1 MVCSSGYVF
10 GNDCG
15 VVVNDTM
22 NCSDGISCQG
32 GGGGS
37 DDATTTTFTSEQL
50 REELKR
56 SALSYRGSDAV
67 FKLRCS
73 NGVQVKSYVPTLP
86 AGKVIGD
93 GIVDSAELE
102 LSSINSAT
110 SIVLL
115 LEHKVGGVQD
125 TRGGQKGYDAPMIFF
140 QSALLYTTM
149 TGKRRVRVS
158 TLALNTTKV
167 PADVFRSADLGTVST
182 IMTRQA
188 ISDLEDPKEGSLHNA
203 RSNVF
208 QNCVSI
214 LANYRMNTTARSS
227 PSGQLILPES
237 LQLLPLFCLSL
248 RKSRMFRNSNVQ
260 FKAPFPT
267 ADERAY
273 HIFYGRMVSPNMSL
287 QCVHPNLLQVSD
299 MRSRDGEWITPPVL
313 QEMNKYADKEVIAA
327 SMRPVCQLPKTMNP
341 SIACLDEKGM
351 YILDDRF
358 AFYLFI
364 GKDVQEEKWRELLA
378 VEEPSGVN
386 RVNGQWVSNVPMGA
400 LTLASTESGHK
411 LRNILHQL
419 RILNSPNVTLG
430 YNARHTYAPL
440 VLVFVGRGSVF
451 EEESEFLSFFCHYAY
466 LLELSL
472 SNSIVNDVF
481 SGFAASGR
489 S

>member
-1 MVCSSGYVF
+1 
-10 GNDCG
+10 
-15 VVVNDTM
+15 
-22 NCSDGISCQG
+22 
-32 GGGGS
+32 
-37 DDATTTTFTSEQL
+37 
-50 REELKR
+50 
-56 SALSYRGSDAV
+56 
-67 FKLRCS
+67 
-73 NGVQVKSYVPTLP
+73 
-86 AGKVIGD
+86 
-93 GIVDSAELE
+93 
-102 LSSINSAT
+102 
-110 SIVLL
+110 
-115 LEHKVGGVQD
+115 
-125 TRGGQKGYDAPMIFF
+125 
-140 QSALLYTTM
+140 
-149 TGKRRVRVS
+149 
-158 TLALNTTKV
+158 
-167 PADVFRSADLGTVST
+167 
-182 IMTRQA
+182 
-188 ISDLEDPKEGSLHNA
+188 
-203 RSNVF
+203 
-208 QNCVSI
+208 
-214 LANYRMNTTARSS
+214 
-227 PSGQLILPES
+227 
-237 LQLLPLFCLSL
+237 
-248 RKSRMFRNSNVQ
+248 MFRNSNVQ

-273 HIFYGRMVSPNMSL
+273 HIFYGRLVSPNMSL

-386 RVNGQWVSNVPMGA
+386 RVNGQWISNVPMGA

-451 EEESEFLSFFCHYAY
+451 EEESEFLSFFCLYAY
-466 LLELSL
+466 LLEPSL
-472 SNSIVNDVF
+472 SNSIVYDVF